1 MTFGM
6 TFYRAWWTPP
16 ALWLV
21 VMAAGLA
28 LRPPLP
34 VDETRYLA
42 VAWEMWRDGNFLVP
56 HLNGETYSHKPPL
69 LFWLINLGWGIFG
82 VNDWWPRLV
91 APLFGLGSLFLTGAL
106 ARRLWPER
114 AEATPAAPLILFGGA
129 FWALYTT
136 LTMFDMMLTFFTLTG
151 LTGVVLAWRGQAL
164 RGFALLA
171 LGIGLGVLTKGPAI
185 LVHVIPVALLA
196 PWWGPGLGP
205 ARARAWGRWYGGV
218 LAALLLGAALAL
230 AWAVPAA
237 FAGGEAYAQA
247 IFWGQSAGRMVDSF
261 AHGRPWWWFAA
272 ILPAMILPWT
282 VWPPLWRGLAGLPW
296 RDGGVRFC
304 LVWFCAAFAVFS
316 LISGKQP
323 HYLLP
328 LFPALALIA
337 ARALPGLAR
346 AFDLRLPGL
355 VFAIVWTGAFIYL
368 VTAGRLPAVLDGAA
382 APWAL
387 LAAAAGLACL
397 FPSAPRPAA
406 QVAALAGLTAV
417 MVTALHLTLGPAL
430 ERAYDLRP
438 LAARLGAWERD
449 AIPLAHFGKYHGQ
462 YQFLGRLK
470 NPMAVIG
477 VINPDERDWL
487 ARHPGGKVV
496 SYRKTPIEVPR
507 PAYIQPYRGGYVVVW
522 DAADIIASPGLADRE
537 S

>member
-1 MTFGM
+1 MTLSR
-6 TFYRAWWTPP
+6 TWWTPLG
-16 ALWLV
+16 LWLV

-56 HLNGETYSHKPPL
+56 HLNGEAYSDKPPL

-82 VNDWWPRLV
+82 VNEWWPRMV

-106 ARRLWPER
+106 ARRLWPESEET
-114 AEATPAAPLILFGGA
+114 ALAAPLILFGCV

-136 LTMFDMMLTFFTLTG
+136 LTMFDMILTFFTLTG
-151 LTGVVLAWRGQAL
+151 LLGVVSAWRGGGL

-171 LGIGLGVLTKGPAI
+171 AGIGLGVLTKGPAI
-185 LVHVIPVALLA
+185 LVHVLPVALLA

-205 ARARAWGRWYGGV
+205 APAWGWGRWYGGV
-218 LAALLLGAALAL
+218 LAALLSGAALAL

-237 FAGGEAYAQA
+237 LAGGEAYAQA
-247 IFWGQSAGRMVDSF
+247 IFWGQSAGRMVESF
-261 AHGRPWWWFAA
+261 AHGRPWWWYVA
-272 ILPAMILPWT
+272 ILPPMILPWT

-296 RDGGVRFC
+296 SDGGVRFC
-304 LVWFCAAFAVFS
+304 LGWFAAAFAVFS

-337 ARALPGLAR
+337 AHALPGQGRRL
-346 AFDLRLPGL
+346 DLRVPGL
-355 VFAIVWTGAFIYL
+355 AAAAAWAAAFVYL
-368 VTAGRLPAVLDGAA
+368 EAAGNLPRVLDWATP
-382 APWAL
+382 PWAL
-387 LAAAAGLACL
+387 MAAAAGLACL
-397 FPSAPRPAA
+397 FLPRLRPAA
-406 QVAALAGLTAV
+406 SAAALAGLSAV
-417 MVTALHLTLGPAL
+417 MVTALHLILGPSLGA
-430 ERAYDLRP
+430 AYDLRP

-449 AIPLAHFGKYHGQ
+449 GVPLAHFGKYHGQ
-462 YQFLGRLK
+462 YQFLGRLEK
-470 NPMAVIG
+470 SMAVIG
-477 VINPDERDWL
+477 VRDPDERAWL
-487 ARHPGGKVV
+487 ERHPGGKVV
-496 SYRKTPIEVPR
+496 SYRKTPVSSPK
-507 PAYIQPYRGGYVVVW
+507 PAYIQPFRSGYVVVW
-522 DAADIIASPGLADRE
+522 DAAAIIASPGLADRE

>member
-1 MTFGM
+1 MPFGNSLI
-6 TFYRAWWTPP
+6 RAWWTPL

-69 LFWLINLGWGIFG
+69 LFWMINLGWGIFG
-82 VNDWWPRLV
+82 VNDWWPPMV
-91 APLFGLGSLFLTGAL
+91 APLFGLGSLYLTRAL
-106 ARRLWPER
+106 ARQLWPER
-114 AEATPAAPLILFGGA
+114 AETALAAPFVLFGGV

-136 LTMFDMMLTFFTLTG
+136 LTMFDMILTFFTLVG
-151 LTGVVLAWRGQAL
+151 LTGVVLAWRGSGP

-185 LVHVIPVALLA
+185 LVHVLPVALLA

-205 ARARAWGRWYGGV
+205 ERGPGWGRWYGGV
-218 LAALLLGAALAL
+218 LAAIVLGVALAL
-230 AWAVPAA
+230 AWALPAA
-237 FAGGEAYAQA
+237 RAGGEDYAQA

-272 ILPAMILPWT
+272 ILPPMVLPWT
-282 VWPPLWRGLAGLPW
+282 LWPPLWRGLAGLPW

-304 LVWFCAAFAVFS
+304 LGWFAAVFVVFS

-328 LFPALALIA
+328 LFPALALLA

-346 AFDLRLPGL
+346 PQDLRLPGL
-355 VFAIVWTGAFIYL
+355 AAVAAWVGAFIYL
-368 VTAGRLPAVLDGAA
+368 ENAGRLPAVLDGAA

-387 LAAAAGLACL
+387 MAAAAWVACVI
-397 FPSAPRPAA
+397 PPAPRPAA
-406 QVAALAGLTAV
+406 QVAVLAGLSAV
-417 MVTALHLTLGPAL
+417 MVAALHLTLGPPL
-430 ERAYDLRP
+430 GKTYDLRP
-438 LAARLGAWERD
+438 LAARIGAWERD
-449 AIPLAHFGKYHGQ
+449 GIPLAHFGKYHGQ
-462 YQFLGRLK
+462 YQFLGRLEK
-470 NPMAVIG
+470 PMAVIG
-477 VINPDERDWL
+477 VVDPDERDWL

-496 SYRKTPIEVPR
+496 SYRKTPIESPSPV
-507 PAYIQPYRGGYVVVW
+507 YIQPYRGGYVIVW
-522 DAADIIASPGLADRE
+522 NAADIIARPGLADRE
-537 S
+537 T